1 MMDST
6 ALYHKYK
13 NTKIREIY
21 EIIFQWYLVS
31 IGYRNVALVY
41 VKSNKL
47 KLEKIMRFLKK
58 NNIYYYI
65 FDEKHFI
72 DLVIYNPNKFNI
84 DELDKSK
91 GKKFG
96 QQLGDFYTCACATND
111 VSKNHYRVVI
121 SVSKS
126 KSDSNNVVEIFAQM
140 CKKNMIHK
148 YISKFYEIYLEIME
162 IFGKLDKKLFC
173 KLETYKNPRT

>member
-21 EIIFQWYLVS
+21 EIILQWYLVS
-31 IGYRNVALVY
+31 TGYRNVALIY
-41 VKSNKL
+41 VKSNKS
-47 KLEKIMRFLKK
+47 KLEKIMKFLKK
-58 NNIYYYI
+58 NNISYRI
-65 FDEKHFI
+65 FDT
-72 DLVIYNPNKFNI
+72 DLVIYNPKKINI

-96 QQLGDFYTCACATND
+96 QQLGDFYTCATDD

-121 SVSKS
+121 SVK
-126 KSDSNNVVEIFAQM
+126 KNDSDNVVEIFAQM
-140 CKKNMIHK
+140 CKKNMIK
-148 YISKFYEIYLEIME
+148 TNISKHYEIYLEIME
-162 IFGKLDKKLFC
+162 IFRKLDKKLFC